1 MAWASKQKVILGC
14 LAFATWC
21 VLVLFPAVPVLP
33 IGRSAGSL
41 VGAVL
46 MVVFEVLSPT
56 EAFNSLNLPI
66 LGQKFGSMILT
77 IYLERADLH
86 MHLQT
91 ALSWRTWGRKDFLC
105 RLCLLAAISSALFTN
120 DTTCLILTQFV
131 LKFCRDRDMPPL
143 PFLIALATSSN
154 IGSAATSI
162 GNPQNLVI
170 TSQSNNIAFGA
181 FLKGLLPAV
190 MAGLA
195 ANTLGLLAVYW
206 RLLSETSSSPNP
218 EEPWVANIELQDDVQ
233 EVRVNATESTLLP
246 STSTEPPIDPR
257 ANSSRQLRLLQA
269 WRLLKLKR
277 RRMWKSCVYLVT
289 LGMLG
294 ALLAGLSVPWTAIT
308 VAVLLMVLD
317 FQDSSPTLDKVIN
330 ICFLYFTN
338 YVTLITSCNSQTCL
352 MMKFLICVYIK

>member
-1 MAWASKQKVILGC
+1 
-14 LAFATWC
+14 
-21 VLVLFPAVPVLP
+21 
-33 IGRSAGSL
+33 
-41 VGAVL
+41 

-91 ALSWRTWGRKDFLC
+91 ALSWRSWGRKDFLC

-131 LKFCRDRDMPPL
+131 LKFCRDRDLPPL

-170 TSQSNNIAFGA
+170 ASQSKTITFGA

-195 ANTLGLLAVYW
+195 VNTLGLLAVYW
-206 RLLSETSSSPNP
+206 RILSETSSSPNP
-218 EEPWVANIELQDDVQ
+218 EEPSRVADIELQLDVQ
-233 EVRVNATESTLLP
+233 EVMRLNATESTLVP
-246 STSTEPPIDPR
+246 STSTEPPIDSR
-257 ANSSRQLRLLQA
+257 ANWSRQLQLLQA
-269 WRLLKLKR
+269 WRLLKLQK

-330 ICFLYFTN
+330 NICFLYFTN

-352 MMKFLICVYIK
+352 MMFFF

>member
-91 ALSWRTWGRKDFLC
+91 ALSWRSWGRKDFLC

-131 LKFCRDRDMPPL
+131 LKFCRDRGLPPL

-170 TSQSNNIAFGA
+170 ASQSNNIAFGA
-181 FLKGLLPAV
+181 FLIGLLPAV
-190 MAGLA
+190 IAGWA

-233 EVRVNATESTLLP
+233 EVRLNATESTLLP

-257 ANSSRQLRLLQA
+257 ANSSRQLQILQA
-269 WRLLKLKR
+269 WRLLKLQK

-308 VAVLLMVLD
+308 VAVLLMVVD
-317 FQDSSPTLDKVIN
+317 FQDSSPTLD
-330 ICFLYFTN
+330 
-338 YVTLITSCNSQTCL
+338 
-352 MMKFLICVYIK
+352 

>member
-1 MAWASKQKVILGC
+1 MAWASERKVVLGC

-66 LGQKFGSMILT
+66 LGQKFGSMVLT

-91 ALSWRTWGRKDFLC
+91 ALSWRSWGRKDFLC
-105 RLCLLAAISSALFTN
+105 RLCLLAAISSALLTN

-131 LKFCRDRDMPPL
+131 LKFCRDRNLPPL

-170 TSQSNNIAFGA
+170 VTQSSNITFGA

-195 ANTLGLLAVYW
+195 ANTLGLLAFYW
-206 RLLSETSSSPNP
+206 TILSETSSSPNP
-218 EEPWVANIELQDDVQ
+218 EEPRVADIELQDEVQ
-233 EVRVNATESTLLP
+233 
-246 STSTEPPIDPR
+246 
-257 ANSSRQLRLLQA
+257 
-269 WRLLKLKR
+269 
-277 RRMWKSCVYLVT
+277 
-289 LGMLG
+289 G
-294 ALLAGLSVPWTAIT
+294 
-308 VAVLLMVLD
+308 
-317 FQDSSPTLDKVIN
+317 
-330 ICFLYFTN
+330 
-338 YVTLITSCNSQTCL
+338 
-352 MMKFLICVYIK
+352 

>member
-1 MAWASKQKVILGC
+1 MAWASKQKVVLGC

-91 ALSWRTWGRKDFLC
+91 ALSWRSWGRKDFLC

-131 LKFCRDRDMPPL
+131 LKFCRDRDLPPS

-170 TSQSNNIAFGA
+170 ASQSKNVTFGA

-206 RLLSETSSSPNP
+206 RILSETSSSPNP
-218 EEPWVANIELQDDVQ
+218 EEPRVADIELQHDVQ
-233 EVRVNATESTLLP
+233 EVRLNATESTLVP

-257 ANSSRQLRLLQA
+257 ANSSRQLQLLQA
-269 WRLLKLKR
+269 WRLLKLQK

-330 ICFLYFTN
+330 NICFLYFTN

-352 MMKFLICVYIK
+352 MMFFF